1 MPRMIRSRAALVGLA
16 LLALV
21 AAACSTDPVEE
32 TTASDAPADTAATDT
47 ADDPTDDPADDAADD
62 TASEDDDEA
71 PADDEGA
78 AAGEVLSIAFF
89 ASSSQ
94 NGYNQAT
101 YEGIQQAAEEAG
113 NVTTEIFDG
122 EFSAD
127 VQFNQVEDAIASGR
141 FDGFVIV
148 PNDTVGIASAVE
160 DAIANDIPV
169 ATALFPIG
177 PDLGTI
183 EPQVE
188 GIITA
193 AAPVEPQSR
202 ELAEGAVE
210 FCADIDPCR
219 VVILIGQLQFP
230 FDNVRY
236 EAMTSVLAE
245 HDNIQVVA
253 TGEGNY
259 DRDQS
264 LTVMQDLIQANPEFE
279 VLLSNADQHVAG
291 AMIALEEAGFDIPSM
306 YIAGG
311 GATETALEG
320 IRSGT
325 WDATATNFPRSEGRL
340 AAENLIASLRGESF
354 EQVIDMNEAG
364 ALPVAVITAE
374 TLEENPDFEAE
385 WDG

>member
-1 MPRMIRSRAALVGLA
+1 MRTPTHPARL
-16 LLALV
+16 LLASFLLMAV
-21 AAACSTDPVEE
+21 IAAACSTDPLENDTGAEDVGTADTVAGDATDAAEE
-32 TTASDAPADTAATDT
+32 TSDDTAADTD
-47 ADDPTDDPADDAADD
+47 ADSASDDGIA
-62 TASEDDDEA
+62 
-71 PADDEGA
+71 
-78 AAGEVLSIAFF
+78 IAFF

-101 YEGIQQAAEEAG
+101 YEGIQEAAEAAG
-113 NVTTEIFDG
+113 GVTTEIFDG

-127 VQFNQVEDAIASGR
+127 VQFNQIEDVIASGR
-141 FDGFVIV
+141 FDGFVVV

-160 DAIANDIPV
+160 EAIASDIGV

-193 AAPVEPQSR
+193 AAPVEPQSA
-202 ELAEGAVE
+202 ELAEGVVDY
-210 FCADIDPCR
+210 CADIDPCR

-245 HDNIQVVA
+245 HDNIELVA

-291 AMIALEEAGFDIPSM
+291 ALIALDEAGFDIPSM

-311 GATETALEG
+311 GATETAIEG
-320 IRSGT
+320 IRAGR
-325 WDATATNFPRSEGRL
+325 WDATATSFPASEGRL
-340 AAENLIASLRGESF
+340 AAENLIASLRGEEF
-354 EQVIDMNEAG
+354 DQVINMNEAG
-364 ALPVAVITAE
+364 AIPSAVITAE
-374 TLEENPDFEAE
+374 TLEEHPDFEAE

>member
-1 MPRMIRSRAALVGLA
+1 MTPPTRMLKFLA
-16 LLALV
+16 LFAVLLLV
-21 AAACSTDPVEE
+21 VAACSTDEGDD
-32 TTASDAPADTAATDT
+32 TADAPADTAQT
-47 ADDPTDDPADDAADD
+47 DAA
-62 TASEDDDEA
+62 EA
-71 PADDEGA
+71 PADDAPGDDAPAEGEA
-78 AAGEVLSIAFF
+78 LSIALF

-94 NGYNQAT
+94 NGYNQAV
-101 YEGIQQAAEEAG
+101 YEGVQAAAEEAG
-113 NVTTEIFDG
+113 DVETEIFDG
-122 EFSAD
+122 EFNAD
-127 VQFNQVEDAIASGR
+127 VQFNQIEDIIASGR
-141 FDGFVIV
+141 LDGFVVV
-148 PNDTVGIASAVE
+148 PNDTVGIEPVIQ
-160 DAIANDIPV
+160 DALDNGLGV

-193 AAPVEPQSR
+193 AAPVAPQSE
-202 ELAEGAVE
+202 ELAQGVVDH
-210 FCADIDPCR
+210 CADIDPCR

-236 EAMTSVLAE
+236 EAMTGVLE
-245 HDNIQVVA
+245 QHDNIEVVA

-291 AMIALEEAGFDIPSM
+291 AEIALEEAGFDLTQM

-311 GATETALEG
+311 GATETAIQG
-320 IRSGT
+320 IRDGR
-325 WDATATNFPRSEGRL
+325 WNATATSFPYSEGYL
-340 AAENLIASLRGESF
+340 AATNLINQLRGAEF
-354 EQVIDMNEAG
+354 EDVINMNEAG
-364 ALPVAVITAE
+364 AISAAVITAE
-374 TLEENPDFEAE
+374 TLEEHPDFEAE